1 MNLTFLLFRLLV
13 KLSWK
18 LSSFFKL
25 IRGHGR
31 LLDIATSA
39 ISSCIEDVA
48 GDGSNVEDWEDLDY
62 LISSFL
68 SRWTFPRSTL
78 ACEYHQPYLRII
90 FKCVLANIPKSTSI
104 LILMIIMHQI
114 PRQATIIYLLL
125 EVRRREL
132 VEKDYYSC

>member
-1 MNLTFLLFRLLV
+1 MDLTFLLFRLLV

-48 GDGSNVEDWEDLDY
+48 GDGSKFEDWEDLDY

-78 ACEYHQPYLRII
+78 ACEYHQPYLRTI
-90 FKCVLANIPKSTSI
+90 FKYVFAKISKSTTT
-104 LILMIIMHQI
+104 LTLMIMVRQI
-114 PRQATIIYLLL
+114 PRQATIICLLL
-125 EVRRREL
+125 EARCREL
-132 VEKDYYSC
+132 VEKDCCSC